1 MWQSQRMSDPT
12 ANGTTKTDTQ
22 VDSGSGIFRRLAHS
36 FAVYSGAN
44 FGIRAL
50 NFLLIVVYAHYLHP
64 SDYGI
69 IYLADIVASFL
80 IIFMGLSL
88 DNALQRLYFQ
98 HSHSAA
104 ELDSYLGSVIRFGLA
119 LMAIMLAAVL
129 LTGDMI
135 QSKLPH
141 LISISFFP
149 YIALSVTTAT
159 ATQGIQYLLA
169 IYQSARR
176 PQTYALLSFVLA
188 ALTAVCCVYGVIVR
202 RGGALGMMEGKL
214 AATGAVFLVAI
225 WSMRKFLTA
234 PFQRKFARDSLVF
247 SLPLIPHL
255 VMASG
260 LVVADRLILEH
271 YRDLNEVGIY
281 SLSYTIGMVMFL
293 VTQSLSQ
300 AWLPMFF
307 QMAGEGEEKRHTLGR
322 ICSGLAVL
330 LAAIACCGILLSPLF
345 VQIALDSRYHAA
357 MHIVPLVVM
366 GYFFHALF
374 SLFDLS
380 ILQANR
386 TVSVFVISLVAFSL
400 NLFLNFAL
408 IPRWGMVGAA
418 WATTLAYA
426 VEAIGA
432 YILAQRF
439 FALPYRLAEI
449 SAVVV
454 IACGCL
460 LFTQST
466 WASKWHGSIL
476 ALAIFP
482 ALGLVALVGKRDF
495 QKAFVAIG
503 KARQPNF
510 ANE

>member
-1 MWQSQRMSDPT
+1 MPDFT
-12 ANGTTKTDTQ
+12 VNGAAKADAQ
-22 VDSGSGIFRRLAHS
+22 ADSGSGIFHRLAHS
-36 FAVYSGAN
+36 FAIYSGAN

-50 NFLLIVVYAHYLHP
+50 NFLLIIVYAHYLHP

-88 DNALQRLYFQ
+88 DAALQRLYFQ
-98 HSHSAA
+98 HNHSAA
-104 ELDSYLGSVIRFGLA
+104 ELDSYLGSIIRFGLA
-119 LMAIMLAAVL
+119 LMALMLAAIL
-129 LTGDMI
+129 LTGGMI

-159 ATQGIQYLLA
+159 VTQGIQYLLA

-176 PQTYALLSFVLA
+176 PQAYALLSFMLA
-188 ALTAVCCVYGVIVR
+188 ALTAVCCVYGVIIR
-202 RGGALGMMEGKL
+202 CGGALGIIEGRL
-214 AATGAVFLVAI
+214 AAAGTVFLVAL
-225 WSMRKFLTA
+225 WNMRKFLTA
-234 PFQRKFARDSLVF
+234 PFRWKFVRSSLAF

-260 LVVADRLILEH
+260 LVVADRFILEH

-307 QMAGEGEEKRHTLGR
+307 QMAGEGEEKRYTLGR

-330 LAAIACCGILLSPLF
+330 LAAIACFGILLSPLF
-345 VQIALDSRYHAA
+345 VQIALDGRYHAA
-357 MHIVPLVVM
+357 MHIVPLVIL

-380 ILQANR
+380 ILQAKR
-386 TVSVFVISLVAFSL
+386 TASVFVISLVAFSL

-408 IPRWGMVGAA
+408 IPRWGMAGAA
-418 WATTLAYA
+418 WATMLAYA

-432 YILAQRF
+432 YVLAQRF
-439 FALPYRLAEI
+439 FALPYRLTEI
-449 SAVVV
+449 SAGVVV
-454 IACGCL
+454 TCGCL
-460 LFTQST
+460 FLTQST
-466 WASKWHGSIL
+466 WTPKWNGGIL
-476 ALAIFP
+476 ALMIFP
-482 ALGLVALVGKRDF
+482 ALGLLALVGKRDF
-495 QKAFVAIG
+495 QKAFVAMR
-503 KARQPNF
+503 KARQPNL
-510 ANE
+510 ASE